1 MSDGDRISQCSQH
14 SIAILHAYMHK
25 YAYLD
30 VVQNPFTSLR
40 GLVHKSSVRISI
52 HTSPSA
58 SVQRKDDEIPRH
70 YITSVSQKH
79 THAMK
84 MECKGFVQVHVKL
97 KPFLGHECSNP

>member
-1 MSDGDRISQCSQH
+1 MGTEANAHNTVLLYCMHICIS
-14 SIAILHAYMHK
+14 MHTWTW
-25 YAYLD
+25 YRT
-30 VVQNPFTSLR
+30 FLR
-40 GLVHKSSVRISI
+40 LFVAWLHKSSVRISI

-70 YITSVSQKH
+70 YVTSVSQKH